1 MNRQEALNFW
11 SNFINWAQK
20 NWLDAEEDDDTDD
33 ACSEVESDVDGV
45 QFKDARIKTVDE
57 ATTTAVQV
65 KPETE
70 DDDAI
75 RLSGI
80 ASEFSFSQEPQHPS
94 ISAKSLV
101 DIYDDGAHFLGAVQ
115 EYLDAK
121 YEDPLSLQPTDLFDV
136 WHQVHATLPALV
148 RGQKLRI
155 TERIQAK
162 PAVTSH
168 IARGNK
174 PEHFDNVLVNVNEK
188 TANLN
193 GVKGYRVARVRFFF
207 KLDYH
212 FFSKASEQKMLVF
225 VRWFSRFPH
234 SAAQNVNMY
243 RIKLLDEY
251 SVIPLTKIRQTVHV
265 VPDFKGARV
274 ANKKLTPQNV
284 FQLYDT
290 FFLNDYISREAFK
303 TLM

>member
-1 MNRQEALNFW
+1 M
-11 SNFINWAQK
+11 
-20 NWLDAEEDDDTDD
+20 DD
-33 ACSEVESDVDGV
+33 ACSEAGSDV
-45 QFKDARIKTVDE
+45 AELERTNATIRNVDE
-57 ATTTAVQV
+57 GNTTVVQV
-65 KPETE
+65 KPERE

-80 ASEFSFSQEPQHPS
+80 ASEFSFSNEPRHLS
-94 ISAKSLV
+94 ISAKSLAE
-101 DIYDDGAHFLGAVQ
+101 IYNDGGHFLAAVQ
-115 EYLDAK
+115 EYLNGK
-121 YEDPLSLQPTDLFDV
+121 YEHPLLLQPSDLFDV
-136 WHQVHATLPALV
+136 WNQVHATLPALV

-155 TERIQAK
+155 TEPIHAK
-162 PAVTSH
+162 PAVSSH

-174 PEHFDNVLVNVNEK
+174 PEHFDNVLVNVNDK
-188 TANLN
+188 MANLN

-225 VRWFSRFPH
+225 VQWFSRFPR

-251 SVIPLTKIRQTVHV
+251 SVVPLTKIRQTVHV
-265 VPDFKGARV
+265 VPDFKGARI
-274 ANKKLTPQNV
+274 ADKKWTPQNV
-284 FQLYDT
+284 FHLCDT

-303 TLM
+303 TLS